1 MRGFT
6 ETATFFPGP
15 DGNAL
20 FGVLTTPTG
29 PANGLTLVMLQGGAW
44 IPSMGRNAVSTRIA
58 REQAARG
65 FRAFRFDYHGV
76 GESVGDPPTFRMDNL
91 FVDDLR
97 AAVDWLRTQ
106 GCSDFVLMGTC
117 FGART
122 ALAGAPS
129 IPGVRG
135 CALYPPPIRDFA
147 PGQGWVTRP
156 TSWYLSRAL
165 RLRVL
170 KGLLTSA
177 KRQEYLAA
185 GRHKVRYLMKRV
197 GKRPAATPAQPGTS
211 RWVSEGF
218 LRPLRELVA
227 ARVPVLIVYGEQDD
241 VYEDFTRGRDKGLL
255 AVLEDAGELVS
266 LRVLDGK
273 VHGFSERVMQDRV
286 VSELDDW
293 LGRIALIGARA
304 AS

>member
-170 KGLLTSA
+170 KGVA
-177 KRQEYLAA
+177 DQRQAPGVPGGRSSQGPVPDEAGGQAPRSHASTTRDVPLGESRVPPPAA
-185 GRHKVRYLMKRV
+185 GDW
-197 GKRPAATPAQPGTS
+197 S
-211 RWVSEGF
+211 R
-218 LRPLRELVA
+218 
-227 ARVPVLIVYGEQDD
+227 
-241 VYEDFTRGRDKGLL
+241 RGCP
-255 AVLEDAGELVS
+255 S
-266 LRVLDGK
+266 
-273 VHGFSERVMQDRV
+273 
-286 VSELDDW
+286 
-293 LGRIALIGARA
+293 
-304 AS
+304 